1 MKSDPLVH
9 DVEFNDTVF
18 FWIANDTDRIFP
30 ALSDFDLL
38 FQKLPE

>member
-9 DVEFNDTVF
+9 DVEFNDAVF
-18 FWIANDTDRIFP
+18 VWIANDTDRILP

-38 FQKLPE
+38 FQKLSE